1 MSTLFTR
8 RKVFLTGVLWCLLT
22 LVLAVW
28 LGKVTRSWEYSALQ
42 AQAADRLLGHIQRIR
57 GTLDEYRYLPF
68 LLTQNDDV
76 LRLLYA
82 DNLDNWGEVSR
93 YLEQTNLVAGAS
105 GLFILNR
112 HGQTLAYSHWRD
124 ANGFLARSHAGQ
136 PYFTQTR
143 SGEEGRYYSYQE
155 GKRPTYFLSAPIY
168 NQQSFVGAAVVRIDL
183 QALIPR
189 LQVDDLFTVSDDQ
202 GRVLMTSRSDWY
214 RESLDQLATRT
225 QKVLD
230 DGTEAQLWK
239 LPQGQMLAQSVRLD
253 DLGWTFTALVS
264 TREAEQS
271 GQRVVLAILA
281 TGFLLGLLLLYL
293 RERHLKQLSQQE
305 TREALARSE
314 EQQRA
319 IINKSEVGLITLNC
333 MGQIRFINP
342 MAQQMFG
349 VSEPLVSGV
358 ILADLIAGLDNF
370 GPLRRALGRLVSYN
384 FSPVSAYEAVGLRGD
399 GTEFPIM
406 ISLRRMQRD
415 PEPEYLVTVI
425 DISRRK
431 RAEHALREVNE
442 SLEQK
447 VVERTRALESAQEE
461 LLQAEKLAALGRMSA
476 AVVHELNQPLTA
488 MRTYVAI
495 CRQLLDQP
503 QMLGENLGMID
514 DITQRMAVIT
524 SQLKTFAYKKPEHL
538 APVALCAVIDQALL
552 LFNQRLEQSHIQ
564 LDYQRCTPDPAVMG
578 DSARLEQVV
587 VNLLKNAC
595 DAMESQGGG
604 GLKVR
609 VGSSQQQAWLE
620 VSDSG
625 PGVSAEQRPQ
635 LFEPFYTT
643 KSIGSGLGL
652 GLAIVA
658 SIVRDLEG
666 RIEVLDAEGGG
677 ACFRVEF
684 PPAQP
689 GIAQQGLESN

>member
-1 MSTLFTR
+1 MKALLARRGVFITGLF
-8 RKVFLTGVLWCLLT
+8 WCLMT
-22 LVLAVW
+22 LGLAVW
-28 LGKVTRSWEYSALQ
+28 FGKVTRSWEYSALQ
-42 AQAADRLLGHIQRIR
+42 EQAADRLLGDIQRIR
-57 GTLDEYRYLPF
+57 GALDEYRYLPF

-82 DNLDNWGEVSR
+82 ENLDNWGEVSR

-124 ANGFLARSHAGQ
+124 ANGFLSRSHARQ
-136 PYFTQTR
+136 PYFIQAR
-143 SGEEGRYYSYQE
+143 AGEEGRYYSHSE
-155 GKRPTYFLSAPIY
+155 GKRPAWFLSAPIY

-183 QALIPR
+183 QALIPK
-189 LQVDDLFTVSDDQ
+189 LQVSDLFTVSDDQ
-202 GRVLMTSRSDWY
+202 GVVLMTSRQQWF
-214 RESLDQLATRT
+214 RQPLEQLATRK
-225 QKVLD
+225 QIRLD
-230 DGTEAQLWK
+230 DGARAELW
-239 LPQGQMLAQSVRLD
+239 LNEGERLLAQSVRLD

-271 GQRVVLAILA
+271 SQRMVLATLGA
-281 TGFLLGLLLLYL
+281 GFLLGILLLYL
-293 RERHLKQLSQQE
+293 RERQLKQLSQQE
-305 TREALARSE
+305 TRQALTRSE

-319 IINKSEVGLITLNC
+319 IISQSEVGLITLNC

-342 MAQQMFG
+342 MAQRLFG
-349 VSEPLVSGV
+349 VSEPLVTGLVLS
-358 ILADLIAGLDNF
+358 DLIAGLDNF
-370 GPLRRALGRLVSYN
+370 GPLRRALERLVGYN
-384 FSPVSAYEAVGLRGD
+384 FSPLSAYEAVGLRGD
-399 GTEFPIM
+399 GTEFPMM
-406 ISLRRMQRD
+406 ISLRRMQRE
-415 PEPEYLVTVI
+415 PEPQYLVTVI

-431 RAEHALREVNE
+431 RAEHALREANE

-447 VVERTRALESAQEE
+447 VAERTRALESAQEE

-503 QMLGENLGMID
+503 QMLNENLAMID

-524 SQLKTFAYKKPEHL
+524 SQLKTFAYKKPQHL
-538 APVALCAVIDQALL
+538 APVGLCGVIDQALL
-552 LFNQRLEQSHIQ
+552 LFHQRFQQSSIQ
-564 LDYQRCTPDPAVMG
+564 LDYLRITPEPAVMG

-595 DAMESQGGG
+595 DAMEQQGGG
-604 GLKVR
+604 CLRIGIA
-609 VGSSQQQAWLE
+609 GDEQQVWLD
-620 VSDSG
+620 VADSG
-625 PGVSAEQRPQ
+625 PGIGEDQRAK

-652 GLAIVA
+652 GLAIVS
-658 SIVRDLEG
+658 SIVRDLNG
-666 RIEVLDAEGGG
+666 TIEVVGSDLGG
-677 ACFRVEF
+677 ACFRVQLPRAERVGGS
-684 PPAQP
+684 A
-689 GIAQQGLESN
+689 